1 MFTLRDYQA
10 AAVAAVDRLDGRAQ
24 IIAGC
29 GTGKTLMAIHAVAKL
44 LAGAPGTVVLTFPTL
59 GLLEQTYQVWRTEA
73 PFTFSA
79 LAVCSQHIVDTEDI
93 ASDELSV
100 DNTTS
105 AEQLAQWMST
115 TTTAIRVVFATYQSV
130 GVLATAHATYGTAP
144 FTVMV
149 CDFSSRANAVR
160 HVRQHGE
167 MRLCHTPRRYCSRH
181 PMRVTES
188 GRVKGGGCTRERRA
202 HRRTVASM
210 DNPDLYGRQ
219 VFTLPTREAIDR
231 GILSPF
237 RVAVIAVADSTVA
250 AAIKDLRLIRLANGH
265 KDSARADHVAAAIA
279 LTQAARDYQLSSV
292 LAFHNTIAASQDFA
306 TTFTHTHALLRAR
319 GLDGNRTATITHID
333 GSSPLRERKAAAE
346 DILGHHHPDRWN
358 IVTNARCI
366 TEGIDIPALDA
377 VFFAEPRS
385 SDVDDTLDAESVINI
400 SQFKKARQ
408 VLTALQ
414 THDPTITADLTRLH
428 RTIADPLNQD
438 RPVIETDLVDLV
450 VPTDLPTALAEKFL
464 RAFSIHTVE
473 TLTQQFEENFAALVA
488 YTEEH
493 GHASPP
499 QQYCTTSEISLGQ
512 WVSGQRRAYQR
523 NRMPAS
529 RIQRFEELPGWAW
542 DARDARWE
550 TALAQLTAYAE
561 THGHSHPPRTTHKFL
576 NHWVL
581 TQRRPETRE
590 RMPEARRKRLED
602 LPGWTWASRRT
613 PVWETHFDALAAYS
627 AKHGHASPP
636 ADYVTDDGIALG
648 QWVRELRRPT
658 RRTRLAA
665 DRHDRLESL
674 PGWSWTYDPRRTWEE
689 SFALLADFA
698 AEHGH
703 AAPPK
708 TTRHRDH
715 PIGEWVNEQ
724 RHKQSQGRLDAA
736 RAARLETLPGWAWT
750 VSDVRWE
757 TNFAALAA
765 YATHHGHIDP
775 PPTLQSDNGS
785 VVAHWVRTVRRA
797 ARAGQLTPD
806 RLARMEALPG
816 WSIAPRRRDN
826 GAWDQVFDELLT
838 YVSDHG
844 HASPPQRYCTPTGTA
859 LGIWVSNQRK
869 ARRDGSMARRQPD
882 RAARLESLPGWHWN
896 SFDALWENAFRELQA
911 FYAETG
917 AANPSK
923 KYVADSG
930 HRLGQWSQDQRRN
943 YRRGQLDDHR
953 ARRLESL
960 PGWKW
965 DVAAASER
973 LEQP

>member
-1 MFTLRDYQA
+1 MLDDRKIPAEHRLFFTA
-10 AAVAAVDRLDGRAQ
+10 
-24 IIAGC
+24 
-29 GTGKTLMAIHAVAKL
+29 TPKIH
-44 LAGAPGTVVLTFPTL
+44 
-59 GLLEQTYQVWRTEA
+59 R
-73 PFTFSA
+73 S
-79 LAVCSQHIVDTEDI
+79 
-93 ASDELSV
+93 
-100 DNTTS
+100 
-105 AEQLAQWMST
+105 
-115 TTTAIRVVFATYQSV
+115 
-130 GVLATAHATYGTAP
+130 
-144 FTVMV
+144 
-149 CDFSSRANAVR
+149 
-160 HVRQHGE
+160 
-167 MRLCHTPRRYCSRH
+167 
-181 PMRVTES
+181 
-188 GRVKGGGCTRERRA
+188 RERRA

-265 KDSARADHVAAAIA
+265 QDSARADHVAAAIA

-306 TTFTHTHALLRAR
+306 TTFTHTHALLRGR
-319 GLDGNRTATITHID
+319 GLDDNRTATITHID

-385 SDVDDTLDAESVINI
+385 SDVDVAQAVGRAIRKNPHHDRPALIVLALTVDDTLDAESVINI
-400 SQFKKARQ
+400 SQFKKARL

-450 VPTDLPTALAEKFL
+450 VPTDLPTALAEMFL

-499 QQYCTTSEISLGQ
+499 QQYYTTSELPLGQ

-529 RIQRFEELPGWAW
+529 RIQRFEGLPGWAW

-561 THGHSHPPRTTHKFL
+561 THGHSYPPRTTHKFL

-581 TQRRPETRE
+581 TQRRPETRD
-590 RMPEARRKRLED
+590 RMPEVRRKRLED
-602 LPGWTWASRRT
+602 LPGWTWAPRRT
-613 PVWETHFDALAAYS
+613 PVWETNFDALAAYS
-627 AKHGHASPP
+627 AKRGHASPP
-636 ADYVTDDGIALG
+636 VDYVTDDGIALG

-658 RRTRLAA
+658 RRAKLAA

-715 PIGEWVNEQ
+715 PIGEWVAEQ
-724 RHKQSQGRLDAA
+724 RHKHSQGRLDAA

-750 VSDVRWE
+750 ASDVRWE

-785 VVAHWVRTVRRA
+785 VVADWVRTVRRA

-816 WSIAPRRRDN
+816 WSIAPRRRDS

-838 YVSDHG
+838 YVANHG
-844 HASPPQRYCTPTGTA
+844 HASPPQRYATPTGTA

-869 ARRDGSMARRQPD
+869 ARRDGSMARRHPD
-882 RAARLESLPGWHWN
+882 RAARLESLPGWQWN

-973 LEQP
+973 REQP